1 MSFGGKVAMAV
12 VSPWG
17 RERAHLLPP
26 LPRRALFSLLL
37 VSTVLA
43 PTLVTYVA
51 VAVMISQLCELPV
64 QGIAT
69 LILAVSPHPWAVAV
83 LATAPVLAATCVLAD
98 MPALG
103 APSRDGTRAVAR
115 SLSFA
120 GSSSREIGA
129 VTGEEHV

>member
-1 MSFGGKVAMAV
+1 MSFVGEVAMAV

-26 LPRRALFSLLL
+26 LPRRALFSWLLA
-37 VSTVLA
+37 SAALA
-43 PTLVTYVA
+43 PTLVTYFA
-51 VAVMISQLCELPV
+51 VAVVISQLCELPV

-69 LILAVSPHPWAVAV
+69 LILAVSPQRAVAV
-83 LATAPVLAATCVLAD
+83 LATAPVLPATCVLAD

-103 APSRDGTRAVAR
+103 APPPDGTRAVAR
-115 SLSFA
+115 PRSFA
-120 GSSSREIGA
+120 GSSSREVGA